1 MRSKKKRVLLLALSL
16 LLIFALVACGG
27 TEGPEAPT
35 DLDED
40 MPTDDYR
47 ALTIMR
53 DVLNIGDNSLYM
65 SFTTEFENDT
75 MDVDLYIKG
84 DYTRMDTS
92 DPEYGAMSV
101 ITNESGDYV
110 LMHDSKTYY
119 KSKEPVDPDDMEFL
133 LDDEEMPDY
142 TVTTGQEEI
151 NGTLYDFERLVSVD
165 EDGVEDITTFYFE
178 IGTDNWVALRS
189 EDTMMYINEIS
200 NDVDDSIFVIPADY
214 QEFAL

>member
-1 MRSKKKRVLLLALSL
+1 MRNRKKRVLMVALSL
-16 LLIFALVACGG
+16 LLIFALMACGG
-27 TEGPEAPT
+27 TEGPEGPA
-35 DLDED
+35 DVDQD

-47 ALTIMR
+47 ALTIIR

-84 DYTRMDTS
+84 DNTRMDTS

-101 ITNESGDYV
+101 ITNEAGDYI
-110 LMHDSKTYY
+110 LLHDSKTYY
-119 KSKEPVDPDDMEFL
+119 KSMEPVDPDDMDFL
-133 LDDEEMPDY
+133 LSDEEMPDY
-142 TVTTGQEEI
+142 AVTTGQEEI
-151 NGTLYDFERLVSVD
+151 NGTLYDFERLVYTD
-165 EDGVEDITTFYFE
+165 EAGLEEITTFYFE

-189 EDTMMYINEIS
+189 EDTMMYIHEIS
-200 NDVDDSIFVIPADY
+200 NDVDDSLFVIPSDY